1 MLQINGERS
10 NVAVMKVFNILFP
23 YEKELPRGRGD
34 ELGLAGFWTG
44 QKQDMHG
51 VSGSHPDV
59 LMNNLAEDTKNAV
72 NDAIKNNKVESI
84 NDLIDLESKHKL
96 LISAHEML
104 TVSLQEKDDRI
115 VELTKQLEGLESKG
129 QVSAQAEM
137 QIMQLQEKVGS
148 LQDQLLAQREQN
160 GQYKEEI

>member
-1 MLQINGERS
+1 
-10 NVAVMKVFNILFP
+10 
-23 YEKELPRGRGD
+23 
-34 ELGLAGFWTG
+34 
-44 QKQDMHG
+44 MHG

-137 QIMQLQEKVGS
+137 
-148 LQDQLLAQREQN
+148 
-160 GQYKEEI
+160 